1 MGVPNFA
8 IPNVTVSAPE
18 SGKYD
23 VTFVDAGNAG
33 LQANLE
39 CSWQGTNT
47 YNKPSSAPRFAAST
61 TIAGTKR
68 ACAVTHEAL
77 TFYKPQDGYALKES
91 VTCSNRGDCDSG
103 TGTCTCWEG
112 FTGEA
117 CSAQTVFF

>member
-1 MGVPNFA
+1 MGDPYRANYTTRPIFLDDDQQTETAKDIEAALEGVPNFA

-61 TIAGTKR
+61 TIACTKR
-68 ACAVTHEAL
+68 ACAVT
-77 TFYKPQDGYALKES
+77 
-91 VTCSNRGDCDSG
+91 
-103 TGTCTCWEG
+103 
-112 FTGEA
+112 
-117 CSAQTVFF
+117 